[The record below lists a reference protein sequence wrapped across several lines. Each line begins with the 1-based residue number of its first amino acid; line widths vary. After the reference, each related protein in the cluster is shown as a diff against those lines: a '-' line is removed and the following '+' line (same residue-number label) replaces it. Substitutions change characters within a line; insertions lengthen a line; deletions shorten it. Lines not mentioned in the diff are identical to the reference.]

1 MKKSKQNYLFLLTLQ
16 VLFLFIIAISGT
28 FVSEYLIKINF
39 FSSDWIESNRYGFD
53 DYHWGARRIWYTW
66 MCVTL
71 FCLSV
76 TRIIIWSIEYFEVK
90 K

>member
-16 VLFLFIIAISGT
+16 VLLLFIVAILGT
-28 FVSEYLIKINF
+28 FISEYLIEINF
-39 FSSDWIESNRYGFD
+39 FSSDWISNERYGD
-53 DYHWGARRIWYTW
+53 YYHWGARRIWYTW
-66 MCVTL
+66 MCIAL

-76 TRIIIWSIEYFEVK
+76 TRIIIWSVEYFEVK